1 MFLRASWILSTL
13 LWHFTHWKYHLTL
26 KRIGWRCLKNAMWSI
41 WPIPCEAKPKGL
53 PCWPPGIKTWEPS
66 LAHPTTQEPPLG
78 RFQKPNTVFF
88 EEKVIK
94 TIQSFLDLFGHLLI
108 PVFWGAPVCVFAH
121 CGGNEITF
129 RACPQLKHI
138 CCNDVP
144 SSWCFLQKVSEDARS
159 ESWFKLSQ
167 FSQPEG
173 VSEFWSPGPDYPC
186 WRWHGP
192 IPSLANTTSC
202 RQWEQHGKA
211 TW

>member
-1 MFLRASWILSTL
+1 MFEECNVKYLANTMWSKAQRSTL
-13 LWHFTHWKYHLTL
+13 LASRCQSLGTIIGTSHYPGATSWK
-26 KRIGWRCLKNAMWSI
+26 
-41 WPIPCEAKPKGL
+41 IPETKHCFLWGKSDKDDTVILGFV
-53 PCWPPGIKTWEPS
+53 WPS
-66 LAHPTTQEPPLG
+66 LDS
-78 RFQKPNTVFF
+78 
-88 EEKVIK
+88 
-94 TIQSFLDLFGHLLI
+94 SFLGCTC
-108 PVFWGAPVCVFAH
+108 VCVFAH